1 MYHPKKVGALPVTGS
16 DELKQTNEIGMFIP
30 VLDEIDITDKTI
42 TADAL
47 LTQRRLARY
56 LVEDRSAHYLF
67 TVKNNQPKLH
77 EAISLLFEKRENPD
91 YQEPLCLGHGLL
103 ESRSIW
109 TSNQLNDYVDF
120 PFVGQVFAIQ
130 RNTIDK
136 KTSKASNELI
146 YGISSHSVDSADA
159 QKILSANRLHW
170 GVESH
175 HYILD
180 WNWNEDRC
188 NISKGFGPE
197 NMTRLRRFAASL
209 IKAKTKDSVAS
220 TIRRLARNVRLV
232 LDYMRMTKNSLHLA
246 RTGL

>member
-1 MYHPKKVGALPVTGS
+1 MPYPKKVGALPVAGS
-16 DELKQTNEIGMFIP
+16 DEVKQTNEIGMFIP
-30 VLDEIDITDKTI
+30 TLERIDITGKTI

-47 LTQRRLARY
+47 LTQRKLARY

-67 TVKNNQPKLH
+67 TVKNNQPTLY
-77 EAISLLFEKRENPD
+77 EAIALLFEKRGEPD
-91 YQEPLCLGHGLL
+91 YQEPLCLTHGRL

-109 TSNQLNDYVDF
+109 TSNELNDYVDF

-136 KTSKASNELI
+136 KTGKAIDELV
-146 YGISSHSVDSADA
+146 YGISSHCVDSRNT
-159 QKILSANRLHW
+159 QQILEANRLHW

-188 NISKGFGPE
+188 QISKGFGPE
-197 NMTRLRRFAASL
+197 NITRLRRFATSL
-209 IKAKTKDSVAS
+209 IQGKTKDSVAS